1 MDIVIVPNASDV
13 ATYAADVV
21 AARIAGTPDTVL
33 GVATG
38 SSPVGIYRELAR
50 RRAEGALDLA
60 HLTCFALDEYVGL
73 APEHPRS
80 YAAYLDREIVRPFGL
95 DREQVRV
102 PDASRA
108 DLDEAAEEYEQAI
121 AAAGGIDLQILGI
134 GTNGHIGFN
143 EPISSLSS
151 RTRVTALSAQ
161 TRADNARFFD
171 RPDDVPTHCLTQG
184 LGTILEAGR
193 LLLVAQ
199 GERKAAAVAAAV
211 EGPVAA
217 RCPASVLQ
225 FHPRATLVLDE
236 AAASGLTLE
245 IGRRPVPDRGDGE
258 APAGPGSSP
267 HPAS

>member
-1 MDIVIVPNASDV
+1 MDIVIVPTAADV

-21 AARIAGTPDTVL
+21 ADRIAEEPGTVL

-50 RRAEGALDLA
+50 RRAEGSLDLA

-95 DREQVRV
+95 APGRVRV

-108 DLDEAAEEYEQAI
+108 DLEEAAEEYEQSI

-143 EPISSLSS
+143 EPVSSLSS

-161 TRADNARFFD
+161 TRTDNARFFD
-171 RPDDVPTHCLTQG
+171 RPQDVPTHCLTQG
-184 LGTILEAGR
+184 LGTILEAR
-193 LLLVAQ
+193 RVLLVAQ

-236 AAASGLTLE
+236 DAASGLTLE
-245 IGRRPVPDRGDGE
+245 NGHRPVPGRGDG
-258 APAGPGSSP
+258 AGQGGSG
-267 HPAS
+267 PAS